1 MVGQIPCRITVGA
14 YRPPYSGGM
23 TAPQPADARSVPKL
37 TDPTS
42 RELFSRVNVGRISGL
57 IVDQIR
63 LLVRDGHL
71 SPGDRLPSERE
82 LCERFGVSRV
92 TVREALRVLEANGL
106 ISIKVGARGGAF
118 ITTPT
123 TERVGEGIAD
133 LLTLS
138 SITASE
144 VTEARRVFELGI
156 VPLVCERADEDD
168 VRDLLEI
175 CDRSDAALAA
185 DTYPVSLS
193 AEFHVR
199 VARASHNAAIEMLV
213 QSFHGPL
220 LMSLQ
225 RAQIAAPLM
234 GRLGTGEHRTFVEA
248 IARRDVAGATDVMSI
263 HLARTAE
270 RLENAD
276 DSEPLPTDAASR
288 SL

>member
-1 MVGQIPCRITVGA
+1 MTQQRRAGA
-14 YRPPYSGGM
+14 
-23 TAPQPADARSVPKL
+23 TAVAARS
-37 TDPTS
+37 DG
-42 RELFSRVNVGRISGL
+42 ELFSRLNVGRISGM

-106 ISIKVGARGGAF
+106 ITIKVGARGGAF
-118 ITTPT
+118 ITTPSS
-123 TERVGEGIAD
+123 ERVGEGIAD

-138 SITASE
+138 EITAAE

-156 VPLVCERADEDD
+156 VPLVCERAGDDD
-168 VRDLLEI
+168 VKDLLEI
-175 CDRSDAALAA
+175 CDRSDAALAEGHYTM
-185 DTYPVSLS
+185 DLS

-199 VARASHNAAIEMLV
+199 VARATHNAAIEMLV
-213 QSFHGPL
+213 QSFHGPM
-220 LMSLQ
+220 LMSLR

-234 GRLGTGEHRTFVEA
+234 GRVGTGEHRTFAEA
-248 IARRDVAGATDVMSI
+248 IARRDVAGATEVMSV

-270 RLENAD
+270 RLETAGD
-276 DSEPLPTDAASR
+276 TAALSPER
-288 SL
+288 